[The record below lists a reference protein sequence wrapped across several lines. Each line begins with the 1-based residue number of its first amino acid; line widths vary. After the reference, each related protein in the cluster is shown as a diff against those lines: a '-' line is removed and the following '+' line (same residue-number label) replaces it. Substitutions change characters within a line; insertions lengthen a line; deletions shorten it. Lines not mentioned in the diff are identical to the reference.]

1 MKPDDLLPLQEPTF
15 YILLSLA
22 EGEKHGY
29 AILKDVAEL
38 SGGRLQLGTGTLYGA
53 LSRLL
58 EQRLIQRAANGAHPP
73 EGGPDELSGR
83 AVKAY
88 ALTHGGRQVL
98 QAETGRLECLL
109 AAARLRLGQEGA

>member
-15 YILLSLA
+15 YILLSLV
-22 EGEKHGY
+22 EGEEHGY
-29 AILKDVAEL
+29 AILKDVADL

-58 EQRLIQRAANGAHPP
+58 EQRLIQRAANGHPA
-73 EGGPDELSGR
+73 GGDDEPAGR

-88 ALTHGGRQVL
+88 VLTHGGRQVL
-98 QAETGRLECLL
+98 HAEAGRLEGLL